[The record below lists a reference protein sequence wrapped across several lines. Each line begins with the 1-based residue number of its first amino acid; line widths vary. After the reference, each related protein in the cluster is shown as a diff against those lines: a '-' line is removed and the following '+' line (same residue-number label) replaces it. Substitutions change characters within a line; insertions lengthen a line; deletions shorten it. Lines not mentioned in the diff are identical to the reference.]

1 MGLSELKRGV
11 EPKFQSRNGTASHV
25 EDEEKTDRAW
35 LLGRL
40 LLNAIR
46 DAVEEAVGK
55 ELRRCQEASESE
67 AKPDPNDKKTTN

>member
-1 MGLSELKRGV
+1 MGLSSIRRDGADM
-11 EPKFQSRNGTASHV
+11 SRNGAAP

-46 DAVEEAVGK
+46 DAVEEAVEA
-55 ELRRCQEASESE
+55 ELRRRDEIKNERGEKQ
-67 AKPDPNDKKTTN
+67 